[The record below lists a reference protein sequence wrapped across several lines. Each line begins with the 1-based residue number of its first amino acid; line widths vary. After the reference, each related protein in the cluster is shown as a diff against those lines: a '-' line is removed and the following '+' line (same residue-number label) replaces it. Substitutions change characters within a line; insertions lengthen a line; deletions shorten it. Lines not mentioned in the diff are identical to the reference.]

1 LRCFGPATKEYDPI
15 GLTGGGLMSPA
26 LEVVGR
32 ESEVGSVHDFLEAVS
47 GGPIALLIEGELGI
61 GKTTLWREGI
71 AEAGERGMQVLTS
84 RPVEAEIALPF
95 AVLGDLLGDVPDAV
109 LGRLPDPQREA
120 LEVALLRAG
129 TKPGG
134 LQRRAVALGVLGAV
148 RVLAKD
154 APLVVAI
161 DDAQWLDPP
170 SADALAFAARRLRD
184 EPVGFFLARRV
195 EASEETRV
203 DIASALDADRLTR
216 LAIGP
221 LDVRSLDRLLR
232 AQLGRQFLRPALV
245 ELQRVSGG
253 NPFFALE
260 LGRALL
266 TRDAS
271 LAPGEP
277 LPVPA
282 TLNELVRERLA
293 GIPTATREAAL
304 VVSAL
309 SRPTVQLVAAA
320 AGGGGGA
327 AALEKAEAAGI
338 LEVADGRVRFSHP
351 LLASVVYAQTPPAR
365 RRELHARLAEIVD
378 DPDEHALH
386 LALAASGPDA
396 QVAATVEDAARR
408 ARARGAPQAA
418 AELWDRARM
427 LTPPSDADAWRRAI
441 EAGQC
446 HLEAGDTDRA
456 RLLLEQVVASLPPG
470 RERAVAL
477 TRLAWVG
484 GWLGQGWTVSVG
496 LFRDA
501 LAEIGDDPA
510 ARIEIERGLA
520 WSIHLTGDVAAAEPH
535 ARAALELAERL
546 GEPGVLASALADMAF
561 FQTIRGRGIPTALI
575 ERALELEDPE
585 DEWRSILGRARPAW
599 VHGMLFEW
607 AGDLDAAR
615 STFTALRDT
624 VLARGDEHTLGY
636 VAHHLGRVECLAGN
650 WELASRYAAECFEI
664 TVQTAQ
670 EELRAF
676 ALTIRALVDARL
688 GRVAETRAATDEGL
702 ALALA
707 LDVVPAH
714 LELLAI
720 RGFLEYSLGEAREA
734 HRFLGPLP
742 RAVAEAG
749 FGEPALF
756 RFHGDAIETLL
767 ALGEHDAATALLAE
781 LDEQARVTGR
791 VWALTIAS
799 RCRALLSAAAGDGHA
814 AYASLDRALELHE
827 QLQEP
832 FERGRTLLVRGTL
845 QRRNRKKR
853 PARESLTQAL
863 AVFDEL
869 GAGLWSERARG
880 ELSRIGGRAPATLG
894 VLTPTEERVA
904 ALVAAGR
911 TYREVADALF
921 ISPKTVQWNLSK
933 IYRKLGIRSRGELAA
948 RLARQGGSPGPAPDS
963 DGQSP
968 AVLPVPE

>member
-1 LRCFGPATKEYDPI
+1 
-15 GLTGGGLMSPA
+15 MSRA

-32 ESEVGSVHDFLEAVS
+32 ESEIDSVHDFLEAVP
-47 GGPIALLIEGELGI
+47 GGPIGLLIEGEIGI

-71 AEAGERGMQVLTS
+71 AEAGERGLQVLAS

-95 AVLGDLLGDVPDAV
+95 AVLGDLLGDVPDAA

-120 LEVALLRAG
+120 LEIALLRAG

-134 LQRRAVALGVLGAV
+134 LQRRAVALGVLGAI
-148 RVLAKD
+148 RVLAED
-154 APLVVAI
+154 TPLVLAI
-161 DDAQWLDPP
+161 DDTQWLDLP

-184 EPVGFFLARRV
+184 QPIGFLLARRAD
-195 EASEETRV
+195 ASEKSRVELET
-203 DIASALDADRLTR
+203 ALDSDSLTR
-216 LAIGP
+216 LVIGP
-221 LDVRSLDRLLR
+221 LDIRSLNRLLR
-232 AQLGRQFLRPALV
+232 AQLGRQFLRPTLL
-245 ELQRVSGG
+245 ELRRVSGG

-266 TRDAS
+266 TRDVS
-271 LAPGEP
+271 PAPGEP

-293 GIPTATREAAL
+293 GLPTAASQAAL
-304 VVSAL
+304 AVSAL
-309 SRPTVQLVAAA
+309 SRPTVELVAAA
-320 AGGGGGA
+320 AGGRGG
-327 AALEKAEAAGI
+327 AALEKAAAAGV

-351 LLASVVYAQTPPAR
+351 LLASIVYAQTPPAR
-365 RRELHARLAEIVD
+365 RRELHARLAELVD
-378 DPDEHALH
+378 DPDEQALH

-396 QVAATVEDAARR
+396 RVAATVEDAARR
-408 ARARGAPQAA
+408 ARARGAPHSA

-427 LTPPSDADAWRRAI
+427 LTPPDDRDASRRAI
-441 EAGQC
+441 EAAEC

-456 RLLLEQVVASLPPG
+456 RLLLEEVVARLPAG
-470 RERAVAL
+470 RERAFAL
-477 TRLAWVG
+477 TRLAWVTSFRH
-484 GWLGQGWTVSVG
+484 GWTVSVD

-501 LAEIGDDPA
+501 LAEIGADPA

-520 WSIHLTGDVAAAEPH
+520 WSIHETGDVAAAELH

-546 GEPGVLASALADMAF
+546 QEPGVLASALADMAF

-575 ERALELEDPE
+575 ERALELEDPQ
-585 DEWRSILGRARPAW
+585 DEWRSILGRSRPAW
-599 VHGMLFEW
+599 VHGMLLEW

-615 STFTALRDT
+615 STLSALRDT
-624 VLARGDEHTLGY
+624 VLARGDEHTLAY
-636 VAHHLGRVECLAGN
+636 VAHHLGRVEFLAGN
-650 WELASRYAAECFEI
+650 WELASHYAAESLEI

-670 EELRAF
+670 EEQRPFALTLRAF
-676 ALTIRALVDARL
+676 VDAHL
-688 GRVAETRAATDEGL
+688 GRVAEARAATDEGL
-702 ALALA
+702 PLALA
-707 LDVVPAH
+707 VGAVPAR
-714 LELLAI
+714 LEMIAV

-781 LDEQARVTGR
+781 LEEQARATGR

-799 RCRALLSAAAGDGHA
+799 RCRALLSAAAGDSDA

-863 AVFDEL
+863 AMFDEL
-869 GAGLWSERARG
+869 GARLWSERAQA
-880 ELSRIGGRAPATLG
+880 ELRRIGGRAPASPG

-933 IYRKLGIRSRGELAA
+933 IYRKLGVRSRAELAA
-948 RLARQGGSPGPAPDS
+948 KLAA
-963 DGQSP
+963 GQTP
-968 AVLPVPE
+968 AVPPVPE

>member
-1 LRCFGPATKEYDPI
+1 
-15 GLTGGGLMSPA
+15 MSPG

-32 ESEVGSVHDFLEAVS
+32 ESEIDSVHEFLEGVP
-47 GGPIALLIEGELGI
+47 GGPIALLIEGEAGI

-71 AEAGERGMQVLTS
+71 AEAGEQGLQVLTS

-95 AVLGDLLGDVPDAV
+95 AVLGDLLGDVPDAA
-109 LGRLPDPQREA
+109 LRRLPDPQREA

-134 LQRRAVALGVLGAV
+134 LQRRAVALGVLGAI
-148 RVLAKD
+148 RVLAEDK
-154 APLVVAI
+154 PLVLAI
-161 DDAQWLDPP
+161 DDTQWLDPP

-184 EPVGFFLARRV
+184 EPIGFLLSRRA
-195 EASEETRV
+195 EASEESRV
-203 DIASALDADRLTR
+203 ELETALDSDRLTR
-216 LAIGP
+216 LVPGP
-221 LDVRSLDRLLR
+221 LDIRSLDRLLR

-266 TRDAS
+266 TRDVS

-293 GIPTATREAAL
+293 GIPTAAREAAL
-304 VVSAL
+304 AVSAL
-309 SRPTVQLVAAA
+309 SRPTVELVAAV

-327 AALEKAEAAGI
+327 AALEIAAVAGV
-338 LEVADGRVRFSHP
+338 LEVADDRVGFSHP
-351 LLASVVYAQTPPAR
+351 LLASVVYAQTPPVR

-378 DPDEHALH
+378 DPDEQALH

-427 LTPPSDADAWRRAI
+427 LTPPDDPDAWRRAI
-441 EAGQC
+441 EAGEC

-456 RLLLEQVVASLPPG
+456 RLVLEEVVARLPPG
-470 RERAVAL
+470 RERAFAL
-477 TRLAWVG
+477 TRLAWVKG
-484 GWLGQGWTVSVG
+484 FEHGMHVSAD

-501 LAEIGDDPA
+501 LAEVGDDPA

-520 WSIHLTGDVAAAEPH
+520 WSIHATGDVAAAEAH
-535 ARAALELAERL
+535 ARAALELAEQL
-546 GEPGVLASALADMAF
+546 EEPGVLASALADMAF

-575 ERALELEDPE
+575 ERALELEDTQ
-585 DEWRSILGRARPAW
+585 DEWRSIGRIRPAW
-599 VHGMLFEW
+599 VHGMLLEW

-615 STFTALRDT
+615 STLTALRDT
-624 VLARGDEHTLGY
+624 VLARGDEHTLGR
-636 VAHHLGRVECLAGN
+636 VAHRLGRVECLAGN
-650 WELASRYAAECFEI
+650 WELASHYAAECFEI

-670 EELRAF
+670 EDQRPF
-676 ALTIRALVDARL
+676 ALTIRALVDAHL

-702 ALALA
+702 PLSLALG
-707 LDVVPAH
+707 VVPAH
-714 LELLAI
+714 LEMLAI
-720 RGFLEYSLGEAREA
+720 RGFLEYSLGDAREA

-756 RFHGDAIETLL
+756 GFHGDAIETLL

-781 LDEQARVTGR
+781 LDEQARATGG
-791 VWALTIAS
+791 VWAQTIAS
-799 RCRALLSAAAGDGHA
+799 RCRALLSAAAGDSDA
-814 AYASLDRALELHE
+814 AYASLDHALELHE

-869 GAGLWSERARG
+869 GARLWSEKAQA
-880 ELSRIGGRAPATLG
+880 ELRRISGRAATTPG

-904 ALVAAGR
+904 ALLAAGH

-933 IYRKLGIRSRGELAA
+933 IYRKLGVRSRAELAA
-948 RLARQGGSPGPAPDS
+948 KLAAGQTPAAP
-963 DGQSP
+963 
-968 AVLPVPE
+968 PVPE

>member
-1 LRCFGPATKEYDPI
+1 
-15 GLTGGGLMSPA
+15 MSPA

-32 ESEVGSVHDFLEAVS
+32 ESEIDSVHDFLEAVP
-47 GGPIALLIEGELGI
+47 GGPIALLIEGEIGI

-71 AEAGERGMQVLTS
+71 AEAGERGLQVLTS

-95 AVLGDLLGDVPDAV
+95 AALGDLLGDVPDAA

-134 LQRRAVALGVLGAV
+134 LQRRAVALGVLGAI
-148 RVLAKD
+148 RVLAED
-154 APLVVAI
+154 TPLVLAI
-161 DDAQWLDPP
+161 DDVQWLDPP

-184 EPVGFFLARRV
+184 EPIGFLLARRA
-195 EASEETRV
+195 EASEESRV
-203 DIASALDADRLTR
+203 ELETALDSDRLTR
-216 LAIGP
+216 LVIGP
-221 LDVRSLDRLLR
+221 LDIRSLDRLLR

-266 TRDAS
+266 TRDVS
-271 LAPGEP
+271 PAPGEP

-293 GIPTATREAAL
+293 GIPTAAREAAL

-309 SRPTVQLVAAA
+309 SRPTVELVAAA

-327 AALEKAEAAGI
+327 AALEKAAAAGV

-378 DPDEHALH
+378 DPDEQALH

-427 LTPPSDADAWRRAI
+427 LTPPDDADAWRRTI
-441 EAGQC
+441 EAGEC

-456 RLLLEQVVASLPPG
+456 RLLLEEVVARLPPG
-470 RERAVAL
+470 RERAFAL
-477 TRLAWVG
+477 TRLAWVRG
-484 GWLGQGWTVSVG
+484 FGHGWTVSVD

-520 WSIHLTGDVAAAEPH
+520 WSIHVTGNVAAAEAH

-546 GEPGVLASALADMAF
+546 EEPGVLASALADMAF

-585 DEWRSILGRARPAW
+585 DEWRSILGRIRPAW
-599 VHGMLFEW
+599 VHGMLLEW

-615 STFTALRDT
+615 STLTALRDT
-624 VLARGDEHTLGY
+624 VLARGDEHILGQ
-636 VAHHLGRVECLAGN
+636 VAFHLGRVECLAGN
-650 WELASRYAAECFEI
+650 WELASHYAAECFEI

-670 EELRAF
+670 EDLRSF
-676 ALTIRALVDARL
+676 ALSTRARVDAHL

-702 ALALA
+702 PLALA
-707 LDVVPAH
+707 LGVVPAH
-714 LELLAI
+714 LEMLAI

-781 LDEQARVTGR
+781 LEEQARATGR

-799 RCRALLSAAAGDGHA
+799 RCRALLSAAAGDSDA

-869 GAGLWSERARG
+869 GARLWSERARA
-880 ELSRIGGRAPATLG
+880 ELRRIGGRAPATPG

-933 IYRKLGIRSRGELAA
+933 IYRKLGVRSRAELAA
-948 RLARQGGSPGPAPDS
+948 KLAA
-963 DGQSP
+963 GQTP
-968 AVLPVPE
+968 AVPPVPE

>member
-1 LRCFGPATKEYDPI
+1 
-15 GLTGGGLMSPA
+15 MSPA

-32 ESEVGSVHDFLEAVS
+32 ESEIDSVHEFLEAVP
-47 GGPIALLIEGELGI
+47 GGPIALLIEGEIGI

-71 AEAGERGMQVLTS
+71 AEAGERGLQVLTS

-95 AVLGDLLGDVPDAV
+95 AVLGDLLGDVPDAA

-129 TKPGG
+129 TKRGG
-134 LQRRAVALGVLGAV
+134 LQRRAVALGVLGAL
-148 RVLAKD
+148 RVLAED
-154 APLVVAI
+154 TPLVLAI

-184 EPVGFFLARRV
+184 EPVGFLLARRA
-195 EASEETRV
+195 EASEESRV
-203 DIASALDADRLTR
+203 ELETALDSDRLTR
-216 LAIGP
+216 LVIGP
-221 LDVRSLDRLLR
+221 LDIRSLDRLLR

-266 TRDAS
+266 TRDVS
-271 LAPGEP
+271 PAPGEP

-282 TLNELVRERLA
+282 TLNELVRERLT
-293 GIPTATREAAL
+293 GIPTAAREAAL

-309 SRPTVQLVAAA
+309 SRPTVELVAAA

-327 AALEKAEAAGI
+327 AALEKAAAAGV

-378 DPDEHALH
+378 DPDEQALH

-427 LTPPSDADAWRRAI
+427 LTPPDDADAWRRTI
-441 EAGQC
+441 EAGEC

-456 RLLLEQVVASLPPG
+456 GLLLEEVVARLPPG
-470 RERAVAL
+470 RERAFAL
-477 TRLAWVG
+477 TRLAWARG
-484 GWLGQGWTVSVG
+484 FGHGFHVSAD

-520 WSIHLTGDVAAAEPH
+520 WSIHETGDVAAAEAH

-561 FQTIRGRGIPTALI
+561 FQTIRGRGVPTALI
-575 ERALELEDPE
+575 ERARELEDTE
-585 DEWRSILGRARPAW
+585 AEWRGSILGRIRPAW
-599 VHGMLFEW
+599 VHGMLLEW

-615 STFTALRDT
+615 STLTALRDT

-636 VAHHLGRVECLAGN
+636 VASHLARVECLAGN
-650 WELASRYAAECFEI
+650 WELASHYAAECFEI

-670 EELRAF
+670 ADQLPFALSIRAF
-676 ALTIRALVDARL
+676 VDAHL

-702 ALALA
+702 PLALA
-707 LDVVPAH
+707 VGVVPAH
-714 LELLAI
+714 LEMLAI
-720 RGFLEYSLGEAREA
+720 RGFLEYSLGEVREA

-781 LDEQARVTGR
+781 LEEQARATGG
-791 VWALTIAS
+791 VWAITIAS
-799 RCRALLSAAAGDGHA
+799 RCRALLSAVAGDSDP

-869 GAGLWSERARG
+869 GAGLWSERARA
-880 ELSRIGGRAPATLG
+880 ELRRIGGRAPATPG

-933 IYRKLGIRSRGELAA
+933 IYRKLGVRSRAELAA
-948 RLARQGGSPGPAPDS
+948 KLAA
-963 DGQSP
+963 GQTP
-968 AVLPVPE
+968 AVPPVPE

>member
-1 LRCFGPATKEYDPI
+1 
-15 GLTGGGLMSPA
+15 MSPA
-26 LEVVGR
+26 LDVVGR
-32 ESEVGSVHDFLEAVS
+32 ESEIDSVHDFLEAVP
-47 GGPIALLIEGELGI
+47 GGPVALLIEGEIGI

-71 AEAGERGMQVLTS
+71 AEAGQRGLQVLTS
-84 RPVEAEIALPF
+84 WPVEAEIALPF
-95 AVLGDLLGDVPDAV
+95 AVLGDLLGDVSDAA

-120 LEVALLRAG
+120 LEGALLRAG

-134 LQRRAVALGVLGAV
+134 LQRRAVALGVLGAL
-148 RVLAKD
+148 RVLAED
-154 APLVVAI
+154 TPLVLAI

-184 EPVGFFLARRV
+184 EPIGFLLARRA
-195 EASEETRV
+195 EASEESRV
-203 DIASALDADRLTR
+203 ELETALDADRLTR
-216 LAIGP
+216 LVIGP
-221 LDVRSLDRLLR
+221 LDIRSLDRLLR
-232 AQLGRQFLRPALV
+232 AQLGRQFLRPTLV

-266 TRDAS
+266 TRDVS
-271 LAPGEP
+271 PAPGEP

-282 TLNELVRERLA
+282 SLNELVRERLA
-293 GIPTATREAAL
+293 GIPTAAREAAL
-304 VVSAL
+304 VASAL
-309 SRPTVQLVAAA
+309 SRPTVELVAAA
-320 AGGGGGA
+320 AGGRGA
-327 AALEKAEAAGI
+327 AALEKAAAAGV
-338 LEVADGRVRFSHP
+338 LEVGDGRVRFSHP

-365 RRELHARLAEIVD
+365 RRELHARLAGIVD
-378 DPDEHALH
+378 DPDEQALH

-396 QVAATVEDAARR
+396 EVAATVEDAARR

-418 AELWDRARM
+418 ADLWDRARM
-427 LTPPSDADAWRRAI
+427 LTPPDDADAGRRTI
-441 EAGQC
+441 EAAEC

-456 RLLLEQVVASLPPG
+456 RLLLDEMVARLPPG

-477 TRLAWVG
+477 TRLAWVRG
-484 GWLGQGWTVSVG
+484 FGHGLPASAD

-501 LAEIGDDPA
+501 LAETGDDPA

-520 WSIHLTGDVAAAEPH
+520 WSIHESGDVAGAEAH
-535 ARAALELAERL
+535 ARAALELAERVE
-546 GEPGVLASALADMAF
+546 EPAVLASALADMAF

-575 ERALELEDPE
+575 ERALELEDTE
-585 DEWRSILGRARPAW
+585 DEWRSILGRTRPGW
-599 VHGMLFEW
+599 IQGMLLEW

-615 STFTALRDT
+615 STLTALRDT

-636 VAHHLGRVECLAGN
+636 VASHLGRVECLAGN
-650 WELASRYAAECFEI
+650 WELASQYAAECFEI
-664 TVQTAQ
+664 TGQTAQ
-670 EELRAF
+670 EDEHLF
-676 ALTIRALVDARL
+676 ALTTRALVDAHL

-702 ALALA
+702 PLALA
-707 LDVVPAH
+707 VGVVPAH
-714 LELLAI
+714 LEMLAI

-781 LDEQARVTGR
+781 LDEQARATGR

-799 RCRALLSAAAGDGHA
+799 RCRALLSAATGDSDA

-845 QRRNRKKR
+845 QRRNRERR

-869 GAGLWSERARG
+869 GARLWSERARA
-880 ELSRIGGRAPATLG
+880 ELRRIGGRAPATPG
-894 VLTPTEERVA
+894 ALTPTEERVA
-904 ALVAAGR
+904 ALVAAGG

-933 IYRKLGIRSRGELAA
+933 IYRKLGVRSRAELAA
-948 RLARQGGSPGPAPDS
+948 KLAA
-963 DGQSP
+963 GQTP
-968 AVLPVPE
+968 AVPPVAE

>member
-1 LRCFGPATKEYDPI
+1 
-15 GLTGGGLMSPA
+15 MSPG

-32 ESEVGSVHDFLEAVS
+32 ESEIDSVHEFLEGVP
-47 GGPIALLIEGELGI
+47 GGPIALLIEGEAGI

-71 AEAGERGMQVLTS
+71 AEAGEQGLQVLTS

-95 AVLGDLLGDVPDAV
+95 AVLGDLLGDVPDAA
-109 LGRLPDPQREA
+109 LRRLPDPQREA

-134 LQRRAVALGVLGAV
+134 LQRRAVALGVLGAI
-148 RVLAKD
+148 RVLAEDK
-154 APLVVAI
+154 PLVLAI
-161 DDAQWLDPP
+161 DDTQWLDPP

-184 EPVGFFLARRV
+184 EPIGFLLSRRA
-195 EASEETRV
+195 EASEESRV
-203 DIASALDADRLTR
+203 ELETALDSDRLTR
-216 LAIGP
+216 LVIGP
-221 LDVRSLDRLLR
+221 LDIRSLDRLLR

-266 TRDAS
+266 TRDVS

-293 GIPTATREAAL
+293 GIPTAAREAAL
-304 VVSAL
+304 AVSAL
-309 SRPTVQLVAAA
+309 SRPTVELVAAV

-327 AALEKAEAAGI
+327 AALEIAAVAGV
-338 LEVADGRVRFSHP
+338 LEVADDRVGFSHP
-351 LLASVVYAQTPPAR
+351 LLASVVYAQTPPVR

-378 DPDEHALH
+378 DPDEQALH

-427 LTPPSDADAWRRAI
+427 LTPPDDPDAWRRAI
-441 EAGQC
+441 EAGEC

-456 RLLLEQVVASLPPG
+456 RLVLEEVVARLPPG
-470 RERAVAL
+470 RERAFAL
-477 TRLAWVG
+477 TRLAWVKG
-484 GWLGQGWTVSVG
+484 FEHGMHVSAD

-501 LAEIGDDPA
+501 LAEVGDDPA

-520 WSIHLTGDVAAAEPH
+520 WSIHATGDVAAAEAH
-535 ARAALELAERL
+535 ARAALELAEQL
-546 GEPGVLASALADMAF
+546 EEPGVLASALADMAF

-575 ERALELEDPE
+575 ERALELEDTQ
-585 DEWRSILGRARPAW
+585 DEWRSIGRIRPAW
-599 VHGMLFEW
+599 VHGMLLEW

-615 STFTALRDT
+615 STLTALRDT
-624 VLARGDEHTLGY
+624 VLARGDEHTLGR
-636 VAHHLGRVECLAGN
+636 VAHRLGRVECLAGN
-650 WELASRYAAECFEI
+650 WELASHYAAECFEI

-670 EELRAF
+670 EDQRPF
-676 ALTIRALVDARL
+676 ALTIRALVDAHL

-702 ALALA
+702 PLSLALG
-707 LDVVPAH
+707 VVPAH
-714 LELLAI
+714 LEMLAI
-720 RGFLEYSLGEAREA
+720 RGFLEYSLGDAREA

-756 RFHGDAIETLL
+756 GFHGDAIETLL

-781 LDEQARVTGR
+781 LDEQARATGG
-791 VWALTIAS
+791 VWAQTIAS
-799 RCRALLSAAAGDGHA
+799 RCRALLSAAAGDSDA
-814 AYASLDRALELHE
+814 AYASLDHALELHE

-869 GAGLWSERARG
+869 GARLWSEKAQA
-880 ELSRIGGRAPATLG
+880 ELRRISGRAATTPG

-904 ALVAAGR
+904 ALLAAGH

-933 IYRKLGIRSRGELAA
+933 IYRKLGVRSRAELAA
-948 RLARQGGSPGPAPDS
+948 KLAAGQTPAAP
-963 DGQSP
+963 
-968 AVLPVPE
+968 PVPE

>member
-1 LRCFGPATKEYDPI
+1 
-15 GLTGGGLMSPA
+15 MSPT

-32 ESEVGSVHDFLEAVS
+32 ESEIDSVHDFLEAVP
-47 GGPIALLIEGELGI
+47 GGPVTLLIEGEAGI

-71 AEAGERGMQVLTS
+71 AEARERGLQVLTS

-95 AVLGDLLGDVPDAV
+95 TVLGDLLGEVPDAA

-120 LEVALLRAG
+120 LEVALLRAAA
-129 TKPGG
+129 KPGG
-134 LQRRAVALGVLGAV
+134 LQRRAVALGVLGAI
-148 RVLAKD
+148 RVLAED
-154 APLVVAI
+154 TPLVVAI
-161 DDAQWLDPP
+161 DDAQWLDQP
-170 SADALAFAARRLRD
+170 SADALAFAGRRLRD
-184 EPVGFFLARRV
+184 EPIGFLLARRAGAGEEARV
-195 EASEETRV
+195 ELET
-203 DIASALDADRLTR
+203 ALDSDRLTR
-216 LAIGP
+216 LVIGP
-221 LDVRSLDRLLR
+221 LDIRSLDHLLR

-260 LGRALL
+260 LGRSLL
-266 TRDAS
+266 TRDVS
-271 LAPGEP
+271 PAPGEP

-293 GIPTATREAAL
+293 GIPTAAREAAL

-309 SRPTVQLVAAA
+309 SRPTVALVAAA
-320 AGGGGGA
+320 AGDGRGA
-327 AALEKAEAAGI
+327 AALEKAAAAGV

-351 LLASVVYAQTPPAR
+351 LLASVVYGQTPPAR
-365 RRELHARLAEIVD
+365 RRELHARLAKIVD
-378 DPDEHALH
+378 DPDEQALH

-396 QVAATVEDAARR
+396 QVAVTVEDAARR
-408 ARARGAPQAA
+408 ARARGAPHAA

-427 LTPPSDADAWRRAI
+427 LTPPDDADAWRRTI
-441 EAGQC
+441 EAGEC

-456 RLLLEQVVASLPPG
+456 RRLLEDVVARLPAG

-477 TRLAWVG
+477 TRLAWVSG
-484 GWLGQGWTVSVG
+484 LGHSFRVSVD

-501 LAEIGDDPA
+501 LAEIGDDPV
-510 ARIEIERGLA
+510 ARIEIECGLA
-520 WSIHLTGDVAAAEPH
+520 WSIHETGDVAAGEAH

-546 GEPGVLASALADMAF
+546 GEPGMLASALAEVAF

-575 ERALELEDPE
+575 QRALELDDTD
-585 DEWRSILGRARPAW
+585 DEWRSILGRIRPAW
-599 VHGMLFEW
+599 VHGMLLEW
-607 AGDLDAAR
+607 AGDFDAAR
-615 STFTALRDT
+615 STLTALRDT
-624 VLARGDEHTLGY
+624 VLARGDEHSLGY
-636 VAHHLGRVECLAGN
+636 VTHHLGRVECLAGN
-650 WELASRYAAECFEI
+650 WELASRYAAECLES

-670 EELRAF
+670 ENLRTF
-676 ALTIRALVDARL
+676 ALTIRALVDAHL
-688 GRVAETRAATDEGL
+688 GRVAETRATTDEGL
-702 ALALA
+702 PLALA
-707 LDVVPAH
+707 LGVLPAH
-714 LELLAI
+714 MEMLAI
-720 RGFLEYSLGEAREA
+720 RGFLEYSLGDAREA

-742 RAVAEAG
+742 RAVADAG

-781 LDEQARVTGR
+781 LEEQARATGG

-799 RCRALLSAAAGDGHA
+799 RCRALLSAAAGDGDA

-827 QLQEP
+827 QLHEP

-845 QRRNRKKR
+845 QRRNRKRR

-869 GAGLWSERARG
+869 GAGLWSERARA
-880 ELSRIGGRAPATLG
+880 ELRRIGGRAPATPG

-933 IYRKLGIRSRGELAA
+933 IYRKLGVRSRAELAA
-948 RLARQGGSPGPAPDS
+948 KLAA
-963 DGQSP
+963 GQTP
-968 AVLPVPE
+968 AVPPVPE

>member
-1 LRCFGPATKEYDPI
+1 
-15 GLTGGGLMSPA
+15 MSPV

-32 ESEVGSVHDFLEAVS
+32 ESEIDSVHDFLEAVP
-47 GGPIALLIEGELGI
+47 GGPIALLIEGEIGI

-71 AEAGERGMQVLTS
+71 AEAGERGLHVLTS
-84 RPVEAEIALPF
+84 RPIEAEIALPF
-95 AVLGDLLGDVPDAV
+95 AVLGDLLGDVPDAA
-109 LGRLPDPQREA
+109 LERLPDPQREA

-129 TKPGG
+129 MKPGG
-134 LQRRAVALGVLGAV
+134 LQRRAVALGVLGAL
-148 RVLAKD
+148 RVLAED
-154 APLVVAI
+154 TPLVLAI

-184 EPVGFFLARRV
+184 EPIGFLLARRAG
-195 EASEETRV
+195 ASEESRV
-203 DIASALDADRLTR
+203 ELETGLDSGRLTR
-216 LAIGP
+216 LVIGP
-221 LDVRSLDRLLR
+221 LDIRSLDRLLR

-266 TRDAS
+266 TRDVS
-271 LAPGEP
+271 PAPGEP

-293 GIPTATREAAL
+293 GIPTAAREAAL
-304 VVSAL
+304 VVAAL
-309 SRPTVQLVAAA
+309 SRPTVELVAAA
-320 AGGGGGA
+320 AGGGNGA
-327 AALEKAEAAGI
+327 AALEKAAAAGV

-351 LLASVVYAQTPPAR
+351 VLASVVYAQTPPAR

-378 DPDEHALH
+378 DPDEQALH

-418 AELWDRARM
+418 AELWDRARL
-427 LTPPSDADAWRRAI
+427 LTPPDDAGAWRRAI
-441 EAGQC
+441 EAGEC

-456 RLLLEQVVASLPPG
+456 RRLLEEVVARLPPG
-470 RERAVAL
+470 HERAFAL
-477 TRLAWVG
+477 TRLAWVKG
-484 GWLGQGWTVSVG
+484 FGHSFHVAAD

-520 WSIHLTGDVAAAEPH
+520 WSIHEIGDVAAAEPH

-546 GEPGVLASALADMAF
+546 EEPGVLASALADMAF
-561 FQTIRGRGIPTALI
+561 FETIRGRGIPTALI
-575 ERALELEDPE
+575 ERALELEEDTE
-585 DEWRSILGRARPAW
+585 DEWRSILGRIRPAW
-599 VHGMLFEW
+599 VHGMLLEW

-615 STFTALRDT
+615 STLTALRDT
-624 VLARGDEHTLGY
+624 VLERGDEHTLGY
-636 VAHHLGRVECLAGN
+636 VASRLGHVECLAGN
-650 WELASRYAAECFEI
+650 WELASRYAAECIEI
-664 TVQTAQ
+664 TAQTGQ
-670 EELRAF
+670 VNQRPF
-676 ALTIRALVDARL
+676 ALTIRARVDAYL
-688 GRVAETRAATDEGL
+688 GHVAETRAATDEGL
-702 ALALA
+702 PLALA
-707 LDVVPAH
+707 IGVVPAH
-714 LELLAI
+714 LEMLAI
-720 RGFLEYSLGEAREA
+720 RGFLEYSLGEVREA

-767 ALGEHDAATALLAE
+767 AVGEHDAAAALLAE
-781 LDEQARVTGR
+781 LEEQARATGR

-799 RCRALLSAAAGDGHA
+799 RCRALLSAAAGDSDA

-832 FERGRTLLVRGTL
+832 FERGRTLLVLGTL
-845 QRRNRKKR
+845 QRRNRRKR
-853 PARESLTQAL
+853 PARESLTHAL

-869 GAGLWSERARG
+869 GARLWSERARA
-880 ELSRIGGRAPATLG
+880 ELRRIGGRAPAAPG

-933 IYRKLGIRSRGELAA
+933 IYRKLGVRSRAELAA
-948 RLARQGGSPGPAPDS
+948 KLAAAQT
-963 DGQSP
+963 P
-968 AVLPVPE
+968 AVPPVPE

>member
-1 LRCFGPATKEYDPI
+1 MTA
-15 GLTGGGLMSPA
+15 A
-26 LEVVGR
+26 LELVGR
-32 ESEVGSVHDFLEAVS
+32 ESEIALAHDFLEAVPE
-47 GGPIALLIEGELGI
+47 GPIALLIEGEIGI
-61 GKTTLWREGI
+61 GKTMLWREGI
-71 AEAGERGMQVLTS
+71 AEAGERGLQVLTS

-95 AVLGDLLGDVPDAV
+95 SVLGDLLGDVPDAA

-129 TKPGG
+129 AKPGG
-134 LQRRAVALGVLGAV
+134 LQRRAVALGVLGAI
-148 RVLAKD
+148 RVLAED
-154 APLVVAI
+154 MPLVLAI
-161 DDAQWLDPP
+161 DDVQWLDPP

-184 EPVGFFLARRV
+184 EPIGFLLARRA
-195 EASEETRV
+195 EASEKSRVELET
-203 DIASALDADRLTR
+203 ALDADRLTR
-216 LAIGP
+216 LVVGP
-221 LDVRSLDRLLR
+221 LDIRSLDRLLR

-266 TRDAS
+266 TGDVS
-271 LAPGEP
+271 PAPGES

-282 TLNELVRERLA
+282 TLNELVQKRLA
-293 GIPTATREAAL
+293 GIPTEAKEAAL
-304 VVSAL
+304 AASAL
-309 SRPTVQLVAAA
+309 SRPTVELLAAS

-327 AALEKAEAAGI
+327 AALEKAVAAGV
-338 LEVADGRVRFSHP
+338 LEIADGRVRFSHP

-365 RRELHARLAEIVD
+365 RRELHARLADIVD
-378 DPDEHALH
+378 DPDEQALH

-418 AELWDRARM
+418 AELWGRARM
-427 LTPPSDADAWRRAI
+427 LTPPDDADAWRRAI
-441 EAGQC
+441 EAADC

-456 RLLLEQVVASLPPG
+456 GLLLEEVVARIPAG
-470 RERAVAL
+470 RDRAVAL
-477 TRLAWVG
+477 TRLAWITS
-484 GWLGQGWTVSVG
+484 LRQGFHVSTD

-520 WSIHLTGDVAAAEPH
+520 WSIHETGDVAAAELH

-546 GEPGVLASALADMAF
+546 EEPGVLASALADMAF
-561 FQTIRGRGIPTALI
+561 FQTIRGRGIPTTLI
-575 ERALELEDPE
+575 ERALELEDTQ
-585 DEWRSILGRARPAW
+585 DEWREILGRPAW
-599 VHGMLFEW
+599 VHGMLLEW
-607 AGDLDAAR
+607 GGELGAAR
-615 STFTALRDT
+615 STLTELRDT
-624 VLARGDEHTLGY
+624 VLARGDEHSLGY
-636 VAHHLGRVECLAGN
+636 VAMRLGHVECLAGN
-650 WELASRYAAECFEI
+650 WELASQYAAESFEI

-670 EELRAF
+670 EGERPF
-676 ALTIRALVDARL
+676 ALALRALVDAHL
-688 GRVAETRAATDEGL
+688 GRVAEARAATDEGL
-702 ALALA
+702 PLALA
-707 LDVVPAH
+707 VGVVPAH
-714 LELLAI
+714 LEMLAI

-767 ALGEHDAATALLAE
+767 ALGEHDAATALLTE
-781 LDEQARVTGR
+781 LEEQARATGR
-791 VWALTIAS
+791 VWAFTIAS
-799 RCRALLSAAAGDGHA
+799 RCRALLSAAAGDTDA
-814 AYASLDRALELHE
+814 AYASLDRALELQE

-869 GAGLWSERARG
+869 GARLWSERARA
-880 ELSRIGGRAPATLG
+880 ELRRIGGRAPATPG

-933 IYRKLGIRSRGELAA
+933 IYRKLGVRSRAELAA
-948 RLARQGGSPGPAPDS
+948 KLAA
-963 DGQSP
+963 GQTP
-968 AVLPVPE
+968 AVPPVPE

>member
-1 LRCFGPATKEYDPI
+1 
-15 GLTGGGLMSPA
+15 MSPA

-32 ESEVGSVHDFLEAVS
+32 ESEIDSVHDFLEAVP
-47 GGPIALLIEGELGI
+47 GGPVALLIEGEAGI

-71 AEAGERGMQVLTS
+71 AEAGERGLHVLTS

-95 AVLGDLLGDVPDAV
+95 AVLGDLLGDVPDAL

-129 TKPGG
+129 AKPGG
-134 LQRRAVALGVLGAV
+134 LQRRAVALGVLGAI
-148 RVLAKD
+148 RVLAED
-154 APLVVAI
+154 TPLVLAI
-161 DDAQWLDPP
+161 DDAQWIDPP
-170 SADALAFAARRLRD
+170 SADALTFAGRRLRD
-184 EPVGFFLARRV
+184 EPIGFLLARRA
-195 EASEETRV
+195 EASEESRV
-203 DIASALDADRLTR
+203 GLETALDSDRLTR
-216 LAIGP
+216 LVIGP
-221 LDVRSLDRLLR
+221 LDIRSLDRLLR

-293 GIPTATREAAL
+293 GIPPAAREAAL

-309 SRPTVQLVAAA
+309 SRPTVELVAAA
-320 AGGGGGA
+320 AGGRGGA
-327 AALEKAEAAGI
+327 AALEKAAAAGV

-351 LLASVVYAQTPPAR
+351 LLASVVYAQTPTAR
-365 RRELHARLAEIVD
+365 RREVHARLAEIVD
-378 DPDEHALH
+378 DPDERALH

-408 ARARGAPQAA
+408 SRARGAPQAA

-427 LTPPSDADAWRRAI
+427 LTPPDDAAAWRRAI
-441 EAGQC
+441 EAGEC

-456 RLLLEQVVASLPPG
+456 RLLLEEVVARLPPG
-470 RERAVAL
+470 RERAFAL
-477 TRLAWVG
+477 TRLAWVKG
-484 GWLGQGWTVSVG
+484 FEHGMHVSAD

-501 LAEIGDDPA
+501 LAEVGDDPA

-520 WSIHLTGDVAAAEPH
+520 WSIHATGDVAAAEAH

-546 GEPGVLASALADMAF
+546 EEPGVLASALADMAF

-575 ERALELEDPE
+575 ERALELEDTE
-585 DEWRSILGRARPAW
+585 DEWRSIGRIRPAW
-599 VHGMLFEW
+599 VHGMLLEW

-615 STFTALRDT
+615 STLTALRDT
-624 VLARGDEHTLGY
+624 VLARGDEHTLGR
-636 VAHHLGRVECLAGN
+636 VAHRLGRVECLAGN
-650 WELASRYAAECFEI
+650 WELASNYAAECFEI

-670 EELRAF
+670 EDQRPF
-676 ALTIRALVDARL
+676 ALTIRALVDAHL

-702 ALALA
+702 PLALA
-707 LDVVPAH
+707 LGVVPAH
-714 LELLAI
+714 LEMLAI
-720 RGFLEYSLGEAREA
+720 RGFLEYSLGDAREA

-756 RFHGDAIETLL
+756 GFHGDAIETLL

-781 LDEQARVTGR
+781 LEEQARTTGR

-799 RCRALLSAAAGDGHA
+799 RCRALLSAAAGDSDA
-814 AYASLDRALELHE
+814 AYASLDRALELHV

-869 GAGLWSERARG
+869 GARLWSERARA
-880 ELSRIGGRAPATLG
+880 ELRRIGGRAPTTPG

-904 ALVAAGR
+904 ALVAAGG

-933 IYRKLGIRSRGELAA
+933 IYRKLGVRSRAELAA
-948 RLARQGGSPGPAPDS
+948 KLAA
-963 DGQSP
+963 GQSP
-968 AVLPVPE
+968 AVPPVPE

>member
-1 LRCFGPATKEYDPI
+1 
-15 GLTGGGLMSPA
+15 MSAA
-26 LEVVGR
+26 LELVGR
-32 ESEVGSVHDFLEAVS
+32 ESEIDLAHDFLEAVPE
-47 GGPIALLIEGELGI
+47 GPIALLIEGEIGI

-71 AEAGERGMQVLTS
+71 AEAGERGLQVLTS

-95 AVLGDLLGDVPDAV
+95 SVLGDLLGDVPDAA

-129 TKPGG
+129 AKPGG
-134 LQRRAVALGVLGAV
+134 LQRRAVALGVLGAI
-148 RVLAKD
+148 RVLAED
-154 APLVVAI
+154 TPLVLAI
-161 DDAQWLDPP
+161 DDVQWLDPP

-184 EPVGFFLARRV
+184 EPIGFLLARRA
-195 EASEETRV
+195 EASEESRV
-203 DIASALDADRLTR
+203 ELETALDSDRLTR
-216 LAIGP
+216 LVIGP
-221 LDVRSLDRLLR
+221 LDIRSLDRLLR

-266 TRDAS
+266 TRDVS
-271 LAPGEP
+271 PAPGES

-282 TLNELVRERLA
+282 TLNELVQERLA
-293 GIPTATREAAL
+293 GIPTEAREAAL
-304 VVSAL
+304 VASAL
-309 SRPTVQLVAAA
+309 SRPTVELVAAA

-327 AALEKAEAAGI
+327 AALEKAVAAGV

-378 DPDEHALH
+378 DPDEQALH

-418 AELWDRARM
+418 AELWGRARM
-427 LTPPSDADAWRRAI
+427 LTPPDDADAWRRAI
-441 EAGQC
+441 EAGDC

-456 RLLLEQVVASLPPG
+456 GLLLEEVVARIPAG
-470 RERAVAL
+470 RDRAVAL
-477 TRLAWVG
+477 TRLAWITS
-484 GWLGQGWTVSVG
+484 LRQGFHVSTD

-520 WSIHLTGDVAAAEPH
+520 WSIHETGDVAAAELH

-546 GEPGVLASALADMAF
+546 EEPGVLASALADMAF

-575 ERALELEDPE
+575 ERALELEDTQ
-585 DEWRSILGRARPAW
+585 DEWRAILGRHPPGFTGCCSSGEAISVLLVRRSLSFATPCSRAATNTAW
-599 VHGMLFEW
+599 
-607 AGDLDAAR
+607 ATSQSR
-615 STFTALRDT
+615 
-624 VLARGDEHTLGY
+624 LGQ
-636 VAHHLGRVECLAGN
+636 VECLAGN
-650 WELASRYAAECFEI
+650 WELASHYAAECFEI

-670 EELRAF
+670 EEQRPF
-676 ALTIRALVDARL
+676 ALAIRALVDAHL

-702 ALALA
+702 PLALA
-707 LDVVPAH
+707 VGVVPAH
-714 LELLAI
+714 LEMLAI

-781 LDEQARVTGR
+781 LEEQARATGR
-791 VWALTIAS
+791 VWAFTIAS
-799 RCRALLSAAAGDGHA
+799 RCRALLSAAAGDSDA

-869 GAGLWSERARG
+869 GARLWSERARA
-880 ELSRIGGRAPATLG
+880 ELRRIGGRAPATPG

-933 IYRKLGIRSRGELAA
+933 IYRKLGVRSRAELAA
-948 RLARQGGSPGPAPDS
+948 KLAA
-963 DGQSP
+963 GQTP
-968 AVLPVPE
+968 AVPPVPE